1 MCWHRLAAISIS
13 NLARLQGMQQK
24 KKREMSWFWKKW
36 IYERHFQE
44 RAVFFKNDRELN
56 DMESHQLACWRVML
70 ITTKAFF
77 MSSITCINAQNT
89 PTCAHTHTRILNL
102 TDSIILSL
110 SDFLIQ
116 TETNNHAYLCA
127 LLCVCVV
134 SASREGGWGWVFV
147 VEGEWKA
154 IKTLWVASV
163 HG

>member
-1 MCWHRLAAISIS
+1 MCWRQSASQT
-13 NLARLQGMQQK
+13 LQDCRACNK
-24 KKREMSWFWKKW
+24 KKERDELILKKMNIWKTFSGESIFFQKW
-36 IYERHFQE
+36 QRAQRYGKSSVGLLTSYADNNKSVFYEQHHMHKCPE
-44 RAVFFKNDRELN
+44 HTY
-56 DMESHQLACWRVML
+56 M
-70 ITTKAFF
+70 
-77 MSSITCINAQNT
+77 
-89 PTCAHTHTRILNL
+89 CAHTHTRILNL